1 MSGRRASVGA
11 SLVGRHHA
19 TTAGRGN
26 RTRVRSLGSFCPTIR
41 LAPRAAG
48 SESGVFL
55 DSPSTRHR
63 GNLEENIE
71 EGEPD
76 RALSDPQTDQG
87 LAETS
92 GAEQVRDLIRS
103 DRPAEVSEVRC
114 PEDQEPCGDSVNN
127 LGPWRKRPA
136 DD

>member
-1 MSGRRASVGA
+1 MSGRRTSVGA
-11 SLVGRHHA
+11 TLVGRHHA

-63 GNLEENIE
+63 GNLEESIHE
-71 EGEPD
+71 AEYD
-76 RALSDPQTDQG
+76 RNLSDRQTAQR

-92 GAEQVRDLIRS
+92 GAEQVLDSIRCN
-103 DRPAEVSEVRC
+103 RAAQVSNVRC
-114 PEDQEPCGDSVNN
+114 PEN
-127 LGPWRKRPA
+127 
-136 DD
+136 